1 MVTLK
6 IDILVKPREKTDKV
20 ERIINDCAK
29 LANIKI
35 QLNRTSNFALYTQH
49 AINPSMT
56 PIIII
61 NGSVEFAGS
70 QLIPGAVKRRL
81 KELALIA

>member
-1 MVTLK
+1 MAFLK
-6 IDILVKPREKTDKV
+6 IDILTKPNERTDSV
-20 ERIINDCAK
+20 ERIIREAAK
-29 LANIKI
+29 MANIQI

-61 NGSVEFAGS
+61 NGSVEFTG
-70 QLIPGAVKRRL
+70 LKLEILAVKRRL
-81 KELALIA
+81 EEVAFRA